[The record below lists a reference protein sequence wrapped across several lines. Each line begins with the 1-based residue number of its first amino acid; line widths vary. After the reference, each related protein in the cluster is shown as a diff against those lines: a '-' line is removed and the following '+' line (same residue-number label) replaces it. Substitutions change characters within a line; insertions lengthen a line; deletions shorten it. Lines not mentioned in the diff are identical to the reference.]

1 MLTKDHWWVILVYL
15 GWKRR
20 FRCEVEI
27 KYKHQELTETNYGY
41 NSTTNKLIM
50 KITNQQPITKDNVFE
65 QMALMTKK
73 KLIDQGILPDE
84 ANKLAIE
91 FVKERGEQVIKNVAK
106 QVKYE

>member
-1 MLTKDHWWVILVYL
+1 
-15 GWKRR
+15 
-20 FRCEVEI
+20 
-27 KYKHQELTETNYGY
+27 
-41 NSTTNKLIM
+41 M
-50 KITNQQPITKDNVFE
+50 KITEQQPITVDNVFE

-73 KLIDQGILPDE
+73 KLIDQGILSDE